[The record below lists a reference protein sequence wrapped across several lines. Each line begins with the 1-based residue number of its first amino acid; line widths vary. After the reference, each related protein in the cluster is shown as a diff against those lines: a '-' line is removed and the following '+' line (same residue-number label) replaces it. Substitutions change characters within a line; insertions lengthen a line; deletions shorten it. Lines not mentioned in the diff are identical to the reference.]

1 MRAQLE
7 EEMKKVDIA
16 RETVK
21 ADSRVMVANIQADGE
36 KKAAEIDAQAGLE
49 VATIQQEV
57 ASLAARRTEILG
69 QANANVEKMKN
80 EAEAEGY
87 EMLVNA
93 FGTGQAYNLYT
104 FAENFKPESIHLFF
118 AGEGTFWTD
127 LSRFQELG
135 AARLLQSTPE
145 ASQPE

>member
-1 MRAQLE
+1 MRRDVIVAALGTQMLDE
-7 EEMKKVDIA
+7 VIALLGGTGSKKPLA
-16 RETVK
+16 
-21 ADSRVMVANIQADGE
+21 ADPRF
-36 KKAAEIDAQAGLE
+36 K
-49 VATIQQEV
+49 QEV
-57 ASLAARRTEILG
+57 AKLEARRTEILG
-69 QANANVEKMKN
+69 QANASVEKMKN

-135 AARLLQSTPE
+135 AARLLE
-145 ASQPE
+145 AKSELSQPD